1 MNTKIKDLLPLFC
14 IFTAILLFTLIK
26 QWYQGFSIMSSML
39 DFMAGF
45 FIVFGLFKIINLNN
59 FVHAYSMYDIV
70 AQRWQWYAYLY
81 PFIEIALGLC
91 YLFRFHLILAN
102 SITLVLMIIGSI
114 GIMHA
119 LQKKESITCACL
131 GAVFKLPM
139 TYVSLA
145 EDLIMGIMALIML
158 LVDLYQ

>member
-1 MNTKIKDLLPLFC
+1 MDIKIKDLLPLLS
-14 IFTAILLFTLIK
+14 IFTVILLFTVIK
-26 QWYQGFSIMSSML
+26 QWYQGFSIMGSML

-59 FVHAYSMYDIV
+59 FVQAYSMYDII

-91 YLFRFHLILAN
+91 YLFRFQLILAN
-102 SITLVLMIIGSI
+102 SITLLLMVIGSI
-114 GIMHA
+114 GIMRA
-119 LQKKESITCACL
+119 LQKKESIMCACL

-145 EDLIMGIMALIML
+145 EDMIMGIMALIML
-158 LVDLYQ
+158 ISEIK

>member
-1 MNTKIKDLLPLFC
+1 MDIKIKDLLPLLS
-14 IFTAILLFTLIK
+14 IFTVILLFTVIK
-26 QWYQGFSIMSSML
+26 QWYQGFSIMGSML

-59 FVHAYSMYDIV
+59 FVQAYSMYDII

-81 PFIEIALGLC
+81 PFLEIALGLC
-91 YLFRFHLILAN
+91 YLFRFQLMLAN
-102 SITLVLMIIGSI
+102 SITLLLMVIGSI
-114 GIMHA
+114 GIMLA

-145 EDLIMGIMALIML
+145 EDVIMGIMALGML
-158 LVDLYQ
+158 IKEIR